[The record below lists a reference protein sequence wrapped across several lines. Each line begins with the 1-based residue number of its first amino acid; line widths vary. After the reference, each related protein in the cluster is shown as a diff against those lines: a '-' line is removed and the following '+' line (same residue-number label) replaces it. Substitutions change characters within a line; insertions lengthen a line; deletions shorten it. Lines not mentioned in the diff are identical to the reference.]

1 MKKSLAALLL
11 PIMVHGNAATDAPIE
26 TTVVGAPATDSNGG
40 FMVLASV
47 DQKCRYYGDLW
58 ERPRAP
64 RGLIEQ
70 IKAMPRGGKIYEW
83 VAVLR
88 YSACVQ
94 PDGTEFSKPVSLV
107 SPAGKRFH
115 IGDSAVLL
123 RAAAHAP
130 EEGRSD
136 RS

>member
-11 PIMVHGNAATDAPIE
+11 PIMLHANAATDTSIE
-26 TTVVGAPATDSNGG
+26 ATVVGAPATDSNGG
-40 FMVLASV
+40 FLVLASE

-58 ERPRAP
+58 ERSREP

-83 VAVLR
+83 VAVFS

-94 PDGTEFSKPVSLV
+94 PDGTEFSEPVSLV

-115 IGDSAVLL
+115 IGDSAVL
-123 RAAAHAP
+123 RAATHAAD
-130 EEGRSD
+130 EGTSNRS
-136 RS
+136 

>member
-1 MKKSLAALLL
+1 MKRSLAVLLL
-11 PIMVHGNAATDAPIE
+11 PIIVHANAASDASIE
-26 TTVVGAPATDSNGG
+26 TTVVGAPSIDSNGG

-58 ERPRAP
+58 ERPREP
-64 RGLIEQ
+64 RGLVEQ

-83 VAVLR
+83 VAVVR

-94 PDGTEFSKPVSLV
+94 PDGTEFIRPVSFV

-115 IGDSAVLL
+115 IGDSAVL
-123 RAAAHAP
+123 RATTHAA
-130 EEGRSD
+130 EED
-136 RS
+136 RSGNS